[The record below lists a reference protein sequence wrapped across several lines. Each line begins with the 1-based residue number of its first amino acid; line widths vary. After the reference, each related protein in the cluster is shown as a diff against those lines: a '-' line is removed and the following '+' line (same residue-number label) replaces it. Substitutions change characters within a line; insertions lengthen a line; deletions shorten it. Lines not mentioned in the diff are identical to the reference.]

1 MAELD
6 TIMEDYLQR
15 HLTEG
20 SGQSFREY
28 VERKMQQLIATGEF
42 KHPYNIYKRGNIDRR
57 VHSRLKNMEEEYQPS
72 KAMALAYCIALGLSV
87 EEAEEL
93 LALAGYR
100 FEVGCLND
108 QIVKCCLEQKVYSAN
123 VVNSYIY
130 RFSELYGIE
139 RPALVGSFTREAG

>member
-6 TIMEDYLQR
+6 TIIEDYLQR
-15 HLTEG
+15 HLAEG
-20 SGQSFREY
+20 NGQSFREY
-28 VERKMQQLIATGEF
+28 VERKMQQLLESGEF

-57 VHSRLKNMEEEYQPS
+57 IHSRLKNREENYQPS
-72 KAMALAYCIALGLSV
+72 KAIALAYCIALGLN
-87 EEAEEL
+87 AEDADEL

-100 FEVGCLND
+100 FETGCLND

-130 RFSELYGIE
+130 RFSEVYGIE
-139 RPALVGSFTREAG
+139 RPALVGSFPRGV